1 MDFRTF
7 LERARKSNG
16 EKYLSKTIEIYIR
29 IIERHQH
36 LFENKSVD
44 ELIEEMNKHII
55 RYNHP
60 NMRASFRA
68 YLLYLGLE
76 EDSSKLKL
84 LKSSK
89 KRASAIN
96 SLRMLSEKVINKND
110 LQLLFSKL
118 EPEWELMIRFLYD
131 TGCRESEM
139 LGVRRKDVNIFDEPK
154 NNIFAEVTVLG
165 KGHKKRNVYLMER
178 TVKLF
183 KELKFNLKPEQ
194 KCFVFVK
201 SNGKPYKRQD
211 SELLKGFRK
220 RTKEIL
226 GRSYVIHSLRH
237 TKLTHL
243 ADKGADL
250 LGISSYAGHSNI
262 AVTQVYVKASS
273 HLGKMT
279 FEKYS
284 EDV

>member
-1 MDFRTF
+1 MDFRTY

-16 EKYLSKTIEIYIR
+16 EKYLPKSINNYVRFIDKYG
-29 IIERHQH
+29 H
-36 LFENKSVD
+36 LFQNKSID
-44 ELIEEMNKHII
+44 EIIEEMNKHIV

-60 NMRASFRA
+60 NMRASFRV
-68 YLLYLGLE
+68 YLLYLGVD
-76 EDSSKLKL
+76 EDSPKLKL

-89 KRASAIN
+89 KRASALN
-96 SLRMLSEKVINKND
+96 SLRMLSEKVINKQD
-110 LQLLFSKL
+110 LYLLFSKL
-118 EPEWELMIRFLYD
+118 EPEWELMIRFIYD

-139 LGVRRKDVNIFDEPK
+139 LGVRRKDIIIFDKPK
-154 NNIFAEVTVLG
+154 NNIHGEVIILG
-165 KGHKKRNVYLMER
+165 KGHKKRTVYLMER
-178 TVKLF
+178 AIKLF
-183 KELKFNLKPEQ
+183 KDLKFDLKPEQ
-194 KCFVFVK
+194 KCFVFK
-201 SNGKPYKRQD
+201 MENGRLYKRQEK
-211 SELLKGFRK
+211 ELLKGFKK

-226 GRSYVIHSLRH
+226 GREYVIHSLRH

-273 HLGKMT
+273 HLGKIT